1 MKKEIIYR
9 DQTVYV
15 SGCKHVYLC
24 CKVLTVCGHSLTV
37 ASTGLRGT
45 AGFGTLA
52 FAQNQRDDFSVSR

>member
-9 DQTVYV
+9 DQTVYE

-45 AGFGTLA
+45 AGFVEL
-52 FAQNQRDDFSVSR
+52 